1 MQPAEYAEQDGLG
14 LKGLIDAGQASSE
27 EVRDAALSAL
37 EEVNPRLNALV
48 GEPFDDVSY

>member
-14 LKGLIDAGQASSE
+14 LKGLIDDGQASSE

-37 EEVNPRLNALV
+37 ER
-48 GEPFDDVSY
+48 